1 MNIIAFINQKGGVGK
16 SILSFNIGTM
26 LSFNKKKVLFI
37 DLDAQSTLT
46 DMAIPSTV
54 PYQATLF
61 DVLKSKKDIKKAIV
75 HTENYDILPGDI
87 QIASLEHK
95 LDKNVLKKILE
106 TVSNDYDYVILDC
119 PPALGMMNI
128 TALYAADTIISVVKP
143 DIVST
148 RGLSLLNQTIKNEV
162 PGKTIN
168 AVVINQ
174 YKKRKISDLTIEII
188 KQDYPI
194 LSTVIRDTS
203 ALAEATSISKS
214 IVEYRK
220 ENGCTIAK
228 FFAAVMDYHRK
239 YNEDLQLKEYPYLEN
254 AIKSGKLKIVSM
266 KGSPRF
272 RKA

>member
-1 MNIIAFINQKGGVGK
+1 MSIIAFINQKGGVGK
-16 SILSFNIGTM
+16 SILSFNIGAM

-61 DVLKSKKDIKKAIV
+61 DVLKSKMDIKKAIV

-106 TVSNDYDYVILDC
+106 VVSNDYDYIILDC

-128 TALYAADTIISVVKP
+128 TALYAADKIISVVKP

-188 KQDYPI
+188 KQDYPV

-203 ALAEATSISKS
+203 ALAEAASISKS
-214 IVEYRK
+214 IVEYAK
-220 ENGCTIAK
+220 NSNGYKDIEETT
-228 FFAAVMDYHRK
+228 
-239 YNEDLQLKEYPYLEN
+239 NELLT
-254 AIKSGKLKIVSM
+254 
-266 KGSPRF
+266 KGII
-272 RKA
+272 

>member
-1 MNIIAFINQKGGVGK
+1 MSIIAFINQKGGVGK
-16 SILSFNIGTM
+16 SILSFNIGAM

-61 DVLKSKKDIKKAIV
+61 DVLKSKMDIKKAIV

-95 LDKNVLKKILE
+95 LNKNVLKKILE
-106 TVSNDYDYVILDC
+106 AVSNDYDYIILDC

-188 KQDYPI
+188 KQDYPV
-194 LSTVIRDTS
+194 LNTVIRDTS
-203 ALAEATSISKS
+203 ALAEAASISKS
-214 IVEYRK
+214 IVEYAK
-220 ENGCTIAK
+220 NSNGYKDIEEATNELLAK
-228 FFAAVMDYHRK
+228 G
-239 YNEDLQLKEYPYLEN
+239 
-254 AIKSGKLKIVSM
+254 II
-266 KGSPRF
+266 
-272 RKA
+272 

>member
-1 MNIIAFINQKGGVGK
+1 MSIIAFINQKGGVGK

-61 DVLKSKKDIKKAIV
+61 DVLKSKTDIKKAIV

-106 TVSNDYDYVILDC
+106 AVSNDYDYIILDC

-188 KQDYPI
+188 KQDYPV

-203 ALAEATSISKS
+203 ALAEAASISKS
-214 IVEYRK
+214 IVDYAK
-220 ENGCTIAK
+220 NSNGYKDIEEAT
-228 FFAAVMDYHRK
+228 
-239 YNEDLQLKEYPYLEN
+239 NELLT
-254 AIKSGKLKIVSM
+254 
-266 KGSPRF
+266 KGII
-272 RKA
+272 

>member
-1 MNIIAFINQKGGVGK
+1 MSIIAFINQKGGVGK

-61 DVLKSKKDIKKAIV
+61 DVLKSKMDIKKAIV

-106 TVSNDYDYVILDC
+106 VVSNDYDYIILDC

-128 TALYAADTIISVVKP
+128 TALYAADTIISV
-143 DIVST
+143 VST

-188 KQDYPI
+188 KQDYPV
-194 LSTVIRDTS
+194 LNTVIRDTS
-203 ALAEATSISKS
+203 ALAEAASISKS
-214 IVEYRK
+214 IVEYAK
-220 ENGCTIAK
+220 NSNGYKDIEEAT
-228 FFAAVMDYHRK
+228 
-239 YNEDLQLKEYPYLEN
+239 NELLTRE
-254 AIKSGKLKIVSM
+254 II
-266 KGSPRF
+266 
-272 RKA
+272 

>member
-1 MNIIAFINQKGGVGK
+1 MSIIAFINQKGGVGK
-16 SILSFNIGTM
+16 SILSFNIGAM

-95 LDKNVLKKILE
+95 LNKNVLKKILE
-106 TVSNDYDYVILDC
+106 VVSNDYDYIILDC

-188 KQDYPI
+188 KQDYPV

-203 ALAEATSISKS
+203 ALAEAASISKS
-214 IVEYRK
+214 IVDYAK
-220 ENGCTIAK
+220 NSNGYKDIEEAT
-228 FFAAVMDYHRK
+228 
-239 YNEDLQLKEYPYLEN
+239 NELL
-254 AIKSGKLKIVSM
+254 IKGII
-266 KGSPRF
+266 
-272 RKA
+272 

>member
-1 MNIIAFINQKGGVGK
+1 MSIIAFINQKGGVGK

-61 DVLKSKKDIKKAIV
+61 DVLKSKMDIKKAIV

-95 LDKNVLKKILE
+95 LDKNILKKILE
-106 TVSNDYDYVILDC
+106 AVSNDYDYIILDC

-128 TALYAADTIISVVKP
+128 TALYAADKIISVVKP

-188 KQDYPI
+188 KQDYPV
-194 LSTVIRDTS
+194 LNTVIRDTS
-203 ALAEATSISKS
+203 ALAEAASISKS
-214 IVEYRK
+214 IVEYAK
-220 ENGCTIAK
+220 NSNGYKDIEEAT
-228 FFAAVMDYHRK
+228 
-239 YNEDLQLKEYPYLEN
+239 NELLT
-254 AIKSGKLKIVSM
+254 
-266 KGSPRF
+266 KGII
-272 RKA
+272 

>member
-1 MNIIAFINQKGGVGK
+1 MSIIAFINQKGGVGK
-16 SILSFNIGTM
+16 SILSFNIGAM

-61 DVLKSKKDIKKAIV
+61 DVLKSKMDIKKAIV

-95 LDKNVLKKILE
+95 LDKNVLKEILE
-106 TVSNDYDYVILDC
+106 VVSNDYDYIILDC

-188 KQDYPI
+188 KQDYPV

-203 ALAEATSISKS
+203 ALAEAASISKS
-214 IVEYRK
+214 IVDYAK
-220 ENGCTIAK
+220 NSNGYKDIEEAT
-228 FFAAVMDYHRK
+228 
-239 YNEDLQLKEYPYLEN
+239 NELLT
-254 AIKSGKLKIVSM
+254 
-266 KGSPRF
+266 KGII
-272 RKA
+272 

>member
-1 MNIIAFINQKGGVGK
+1 MSIIAFINQKGGVGK

-61 DVLKSKKDIKKAIV
+61 DVLKSKMDIKKAIV

-95 LDKNVLKKILE
+95 LDKNVLNKILE
-106 TVSNDYDYVILDC
+106 AVSNDYDYIILDC

-128 TALYAADTIISVVKP
+128 TALYAADKIISVVKP

-188 KQDYPI
+188 KQDYPV
-194 LSTVIRDTS
+194 LSTIIRDTS
-203 ALAEATSISKS
+203 ALAEAASISKS
-214 IVEYRK
+214 IVEYAK
-220 ENGCTIAK
+220 NSNGYKDIEEAT
-228 FFAAVMDYHRK
+228 
-239 YNEDLQLKEYPYLEN
+239 NELLT
-254 AIKSGKLKIVSM
+254 
-266 KGSPRF
+266 KGII
-272 RKA
+272 

>member
-1 MNIIAFINQKGGVGK
+1 MSIIAFINQKGGVGK
-16 SILSFNIGTM
+16 SILSFNIGAM

-61 DVLKSKKDIKKAIV
+61 DVLKSKMDIKKAIV
-75 HTENYDILPGDI
+75 HTKNYDILPGDI

-95 LDKNVLKKILE
+95 LDKNVLKKVLE
-106 TVSNDYDYVILDC
+106 AVSNDYDYIILDC

-188 KQDYPI
+188 KQDYPV
-194 LSTVIRDTS
+194 LNTVIRDTS
-203 ALAEATSISKS
+203 ALAEAASISKS
-214 IVEYRK
+214 IVEYAK
-220 ENGCTIAK
+220 NSNGYKDIEEAT
-228 FFAAVMDYHRK
+228 
-239 YNEDLQLKEYPYLEN
+239 NELLT
-254 AIKSGKLKIVSM
+254 
-266 KGSPRF
+266 KGII
-272 RKA
+272 

>member
-1 MNIIAFINQKGGVGK
+1 MSIIAFINQKGGVGK
-16 SILSFNIGTM
+16 SILSFNIGAM
-26 LSFNKKKVLFI
+26 LSSFNKKILLV

-46 DMAIPSTV
+46 DIAIPSTV

-106 TVSNDYDYVILDC
+106 AVSNDYDYIILDC

-188 KQDYPI
+188 KQDYPV

-203 ALAEATSISKS
+203 ALAEAASISKS
-214 IVEYRK
+214 IVEYAK
-220 ENGCTIAK
+220 NSNGYKDIEEAT
-228 FFAAVMDYHRK
+228 
-239 YNEDLQLKEYPYLEN
+239 NELLT
-254 AIKSGKLKIVSM
+254 
-266 KGSPRF
+266 KGII
-272 RKA
+272 

>member
-1 MNIIAFINQKGGVGK
+1 MSIIAFINQKGGVGK
-16 SILSFNIGTM
+16 SILSFNIGAM

-54 PYQATLF
+54 PYQTTLF
-61 DVLKSKKDIKKAIV
+61 DVLKSKMDIKKTIV

-95 LDKNVLKKILE
+95 LDKNILKKILE
-106 TVSNDYDYVILDC
+106 AVSNDYDYIILDC

-188 KQDYPI
+188 KQDYPV

-203 ALAEATSISKS
+203 ALAEAASISKS
-214 IVEYRK
+214 IVDYAK
-220 ENGCTIAK
+220 NSNGYKDIEEAT
-228 FFAAVMDYHRK
+228 
-239 YNEDLQLKEYPYLEN
+239 NELLT
-254 AIKSGKLKIVSM
+254 
-266 KGSPRF
+266 KGII
-272 RKA
+272 

>member
-1 MNIIAFINQKGGVGK
+1 MSIIAFINQKGGVGK

-54 PYQATLF
+54 PYQTTLF
-61 DVLKSKKDIKKAIV
+61 DVLKSKMDIKKAIV

-106 TVSNDYDYVILDC
+106 SVSNDYDYVILDC

-188 KQDYPI
+188 KQDYPV

-203 ALAEATSISKS
+203 ALAEAASISKS
-214 IVEYRK
+214 IVEYAK
-220 ENGCTIAK
+220 NSNGYKDIEEAT
-228 FFAAVMDYHRK
+228 
-239 YNEDLQLKEYPYLEN
+239 NELLT
-254 AIKSGKLKIVSM
+254 
-266 KGSPRF
+266 KGII
-272 RKA
+272 

>member
-1 MNIIAFINQKGGVGK
+1 MSIIAFINQKGGVGK

-61 DVLKSKKDIKKAIV
+61 DVLKSKMDIKKAIV

-106 TVSNDYDYVILDC
+106 AVSNDYDYIILDC

-128 TALYAADTIISVVKP
+128 TALYAADKIISVVKP

-188 KQDYPI
+188 KQDYPV

-203 ALAEATSISKS
+203 ALAEAASISKS
-214 IVEYRK
+214 IVDYAK
-220 ENGCTIAK
+220 NSNGYKDIEEAT
-228 FFAAVMDYHRK
+228 
-239 YNEDLQLKEYPYLEN
+239 NELLT
-254 AIKSGKLKIVSM
+254 
-266 KGSPRF
+266 KGII
-272 RKA
+272 

>member
-1 MNIIAFINQKGGVGK
+1 MSIIAFINQKGGVGK
-16 SILSFNIGTM
+16 SILSFNIGAM

-61 DVLKSKKDIKKAIV
+61 DVLKSKRDIKKAIV

-95 LDKNVLKKILE
+95 LNKNVLKEILE
-106 TVSNDYDYVILDC
+106 AVSNNYDYIILDC

-188 KQDYPI
+188 KQDYPV

-203 ALAEATSISKS
+203 ALAEAASISKS
-214 IVEYRK
+214 IVEYAK
-220 ENGCTIAK
+220 NSNGYKDIEDAT
-228 FFAAVMDYHRK
+228 
-239 YNEDLQLKEYPYLEN
+239 NELLT
-254 AIKSGKLKIVSM
+254 
-266 KGSPRF
+266 KGII
-272 RKA
+272 

>member
-1 MNIIAFINQKGGVGK
+1 MSIIAFINQKGGVGK
-16 SILSFNIGTM
+16 SILSFNIGAM

-46 DMAIPSTV
+46 DMAIPRTV

-75 HTENYDILPGDI
+75 HTKNYDILPGDI

-95 LDKNVLKKILE
+95 LNKNVLKEILE
-106 TVSNDYDYVILDC
+106 ALSNDYDYIILDC

-188 KQDYPI
+188 KQDYPV
-194 LSTVIRDTS
+194 LNTVIRDTS
-203 ALAEATSISKS
+203 ALAEAASISKS
-214 IVEYRK
+214 IVDYAK
-220 ENGCTIAK
+220 NSNGYKDIEEAT
-228 FFAAVMDYHRK
+228 
-239 YNEDLQLKEYPYLEN
+239 NELLT
-254 AIKSGKLKIVSM
+254 
-266 KGSPRF
+266 KGII
-272 RKA
+272 

>member
-1 MNIIAFINQKGGVGK
+1 MSIIAFINQKGGVGK
-16 SILSFNIGTM
+16 SILSFNIGAM

-61 DVLKSKKDIKKAIV
+61 DVLKSKKNIKKAIV

-106 TVSNDYDYVILDC
+106 PVSNDYDYIILDC

-188 KQDYPI
+188 KQDYTV

-203 ALAEATSISKS
+203 ALAEAASISKS
-214 IVEYRK
+214 IVDYAK
-220 ENGCTIAK
+220 NSNGYKDIEDAT
-228 FFAAVMDYHRK
+228 
-239 YNEDLQLKEYPYLEN
+239 NELLT
-254 AIKSGKLKIVSM
+254 
-266 KGSPRF
+266 KGII
-272 RKA
+272 

>member
-1 MNIIAFINQKGGVGK
+1 MSIIAFINQKGGVGK
-16 SILSFNIGTM
+16 SILSFNIGAM

-61 DVLKSKKDIKKAIV
+61 DVLKSKKDIKKAII

-95 LDKNVLKKILE
+95 LNKNVLKEILE
-106 TVSNDYDYVILDC
+106 AVSNDYDYVILDC

-188 KQDYPI
+188 KQDYPV

-203 ALAEATSISKS
+203 ALAEAASISKS
-214 IVEYRK
+214 IVEYAK
-220 ENGCTIAK
+220 NSNGYKDIEEAT
-228 FFAAVMDYHRK
+228 
-239 YNEDLQLKEYPYLEN
+239 NELLT
-254 AIKSGKLKIVSM
+254 
-266 KGSPRF
+266 KGII
-272 RKA
+272 

>member
-1 MNIIAFINQKGGVGK
+1 MSIIAFINQKGGVGK
-16 SILSFNIGTM
+16 SILSFNIGAM
-26 LSFNKKKVLFI
+26 LSFNKKKILFI

-61 DVLKSKKDIKKAIV
+61 DVLKSKMDIKKAIV

-106 TVSNDYDYVILDC
+106 TVSSDYDYVILDC

-188 KQDYPI
+188 KQDYPV
-194 LSTVIRDTS
+194 LNTVIRDTS
-203 ALAEATSISKS
+203 ALAEAASISKS
-214 IVEYRK
+214 IVEYAK
-220 ENGCTIAK
+220 NSNGYKDIEEAT
-228 FFAAVMDYHRK
+228 
-239 YNEDLQLKEYPYLEN
+239 NELL
-254 AIKSGKLKIVSM
+254 IKGII
-266 KGSPRF
+266 
-272 RKA
+272 

>member
-1 MNIIAFINQKGGVGK
+1 MSIIAFINQKGGVGK
-16 SILSFNIGTM
+16 SILSFNIGAM

-61 DVLKSKKDIKKAIV
+61 DVLKSKMDIKKAIV

-106 TVSNDYDYVILDC
+106 AVSNDYDYIILDC

-128 TALYAADTIISVVKP
+128 TALYAADKIISVVKP

-188 KQDYPI
+188 KQDYPV
-194 LSTVIRDTS
+194 LNTVIRDTS
-203 ALAEATSISKS
+203 ALAEAASISKS
-214 IVEYRK
+214 IVEYAK
-220 ENGCTIAK
+220 NSNGYKDIEEATNELLAK
-228 FFAAVMDYHRK
+228 G
-239 YNEDLQLKEYPYLEN
+239 
-254 AIKSGKLKIVSM
+254 II
-266 KGSPRF
+266 
-272 RKA
+272 

>member
-1 MNIIAFINQKGGVGK
+1 MSIIAFINQKGGVGK

-61 DVLKSKKDIKKAIV
+61 DVLKSKMDIKKAIV

-106 TVSNDYDYVILDC
+106 VVSNDYDYIILDC

-128 TALYAADTIISVVKP
+128 TALYAADKIISVVKP

-188 KQDYPI
+188 KQDYPV

-203 ALAEATSISKS
+203 ALAEAASISKS
-214 IVEYRK
+214 IVDYAK
-220 ENGCTIAK
+220 NSNGYKDIEEAT
-228 FFAAVMDYHRK
+228 
-239 YNEDLQLKEYPYLEN
+239 NELLT
-254 AIKSGKLKIVSM
+254 
-266 KGSPRF
+266 KGII
-272 RKA
+272 

>member
-1 MNIIAFINQKGGVGK
+1 MSIIAFINQKGGVGK
-16 SILSFNIGTM
+16 SILSFNIGAM

-61 DVLKSKKDIKKAIV
+61 DVLKSKMDIKKAIV

-95 LDKNVLKKILE
+95 LNKNALKEILE
-106 TVSNDYDYVILDC
+106 PVSNDYDYIILDC

-128 TALYAADTIISVVKP
+128 TALYAADKIISVVKP

-188 KQDYPI
+188 KQDYPV

-203 ALAEATSISKS
+203 ALAEAASISKS
-214 IVEYRK
+214 IVEYAK
-220 ENGCTIAK
+220 NSNGYKDIEEAT
-228 FFAAVMDYHRK
+228 
-239 YNEDLQLKEYPYLEN
+239 NELLT
-254 AIKSGKLKIVSM
+254 
-266 KGSPRF
+266 KGII
-272 RKA
+272 

>member
-1 MNIIAFINQKGGVGK
+1 MSIIAFINQKGGVGK

-54 PYQATLF
+54 PYQVTLF
-61 DVLKSKKDIKKAIV
+61 DVLKSKMDIKKSIV

-106 TVSNDYDYVILDC
+106 AVSNDYDYIILDC

-188 KQDYPI
+188 KQDYPVLNTI
-194 LSTVIRDTS
+194 IRDTS
-203 ALAEATSISKS
+203 ALAEAASISKS
-214 IVEYRK
+214 IVDYAK
-220 ENGCTIAK
+220 NSNGYKDIEEAT
-228 FFAAVMDYHRK
+228 
-239 YNEDLQLKEYPYLEN
+239 NELLT
-254 AIKSGKLKIVSM
+254 
-266 KGSPRF
+266 KGII
-272 RKA
+272 

>member
-1 MNIIAFINQKGGVGK
+1 MSIIAFINQKGGVGK
-16 SILSFNIGTM
+16 SILSFNVGAM

-61 DVLKSKKDIKKAIV
+61 DVLKSKRDIKKAIV

-106 TVSNDYDYVILDC
+106 VVSNDYDYIILDC

-128 TALYAADTIISVVKP
+128 TALYAADKIISVVKP

-188 KQDYPI
+188 KQDYPV
-194 LSTVIRDTS
+194 LNTVIRDTS
-203 ALAEATSISKS
+203 ALAEAASISKS
-214 IVEYRK
+214 IVEYAK
-220 ENGCTIAK
+220 NSNGYKDIEEAT
-228 FFAAVMDYHRK
+228 
-239 YNEDLQLKEYPYLEN
+239 NELLT
-254 AIKSGKLKIVSM
+254 
-266 KGSPRF
+266 KGII
-272 RKA
+272 

>member
-61 DVLKSKKDIKKAIV
+61 DVLKSKMDIKKAIV

-95 LDKNVLKKILE
+95 LDKNVLKKILKS
-106 TVSNDYDYVILDC
+106 VSNDYDYIILDC

-188 KQDYPI
+188 KQDYPV
-194 LSTVIRDTS
+194 LNTVIRDTS
-203 ALAEATSISKS
+203 ALAEAASISKS
-214 IVEYRK
+214 IVEYAK
-220 ENGCTIAK
+220 NSNGYKDIEEAT
-228 FFAAVMDYHRK
+228 
-239 YNEDLQLKEYPYLEN
+239 NELLT
-254 AIKSGKLKIVSM
+254 
-266 KGSPRF
+266 KGII
-272 RKA
+272 

>member
-1 MNIIAFINQKGGVGK
+1 MSIIAFINQKGGVGK
-16 SILSFNIGTM
+16 SILSFNIGAM

-61 DVLKSKKDIKKAIV
+61 DVLKSKGDIKKAIV

-106 TVSNDYDYVILDC
+106 AVSNDYDYIILDC

-188 KQDYPI
+188 KQDYPV

-203 ALAEATSISKS
+203 ALAEAASISKS
-214 IVEYRK
+214 IVEYAK
-220 ENGCTIAK
+220 NSNGYKDIEDAT
-228 FFAAVMDYHRK
+228 
-239 YNEDLQLKEYPYLEN
+239 NELLT
-254 AIKSGKLKIVSM
+254 
-266 KGSPRF
+266 KGII
-272 RKA
+272 

>member
-1 MNIIAFINQKGGVGK
+1 MSIIAFINQKGGVGK

-61 DVLKSKKDIKKAIV
+61 DVLKSKTDIKKAIV

-95 LDKNVLKKILE
+95 LNKNVLKEILE
-106 TVSNDYDYVILDC
+106 VVSNDYDYVILDC
-119 PPALGMMNI
+119 PPSLGMMNI

-194 LSTVIRDTS
+194 LNTVIRDTS
-203 ALAEATSISKS
+203 ALAEAASISKS
-214 IVEYRK
+214 IVEYAK
-220 ENGCTIAK
+220 NSNGYKDIEEAT
-228 FFAAVMDYHRK
+228 
-239 YNEDLQLKEYPYLEN
+239 NELLT
-254 AIKSGKLKIVSM
+254 
-266 KGSPRF
+266 KGII
-272 RKA
+272 

>member
-1 MNIIAFINQKGGVGK
+1 MSIIAFINQKGGVGK
-16 SILSFNIGTM
+16 SILSFNIGAM

-54 PYQATLF
+54 PYQTTLF
-61 DVLKSKKDIKKAIV
+61 DVLKSKMDIKKAIV

-95 LDKNVLKKILE
+95 LNKNVLKEILE
-106 TVSNDYDYVILDC
+106 AVSNDYDYIILDC

-188 KQDYPI
+188 KQDYPV
-194 LSTVIRDTS
+194 LNTVIRDTS
-203 ALAEATSISKS
+203 ALAEAASISKS
-214 IVEYRK
+214 IVEYAK
-220 ENGCTIAK
+220 NSNGYKDIEEAT
-228 FFAAVMDYHRK
+228 
-239 YNEDLQLKEYPYLEN
+239 NELL
-254 AIKSGKLKIVSM
+254 IKGII
-266 KGSPRF
+266 
-272 RKA
+272 

>member
-1 MNIIAFINQKGGVGK
+1 MSIIAFINQKGGVGK
-16 SILSFNIGTM
+16 SILSFNIGAM
-26 LSFNKKKVLFI
+26 LSFNKKKVLFM

-61 DVLKSKKDIKKAIV
+61 DVLKSKMDIKKAIV

-95 LDKNVLKKILE
+95 LNKNVLKKILE
-106 TVSNDYDYVILDC
+106 AVSNDYDYIILDC

-128 TALYAADTIISVVKP
+128 TALYTADTIISVVKP

-203 ALAEATSISKS
+203 ALAEAASISKS
-214 IVEYRK
+214 IVDYAK
-220 ENGCTIAK
+220 NSNGYKDIEDAT
-228 FFAAVMDYHRK
+228 
-239 YNEDLQLKEYPYLEN
+239 NELLT
-254 AIKSGKLKIVSM
+254 
-266 KGSPRF
+266 KGII
-272 RKA
+272 

>member
-1 MNIIAFINQKGGVGK
+1 MSIIAFINQKGGVGK
-16 SILSFNIGTM
+16 SILSFNIGAM

-61 DVLKSKKDIKKAIV
+61 DVLKSKMDIKKAIV

-106 TVSNDYDYVILDC
+106 TVSNDYDYIILDC

-128 TALYAADTIISVVKP
+128 TALYAADKIISVVKP

-188 KQDYPI
+188 KQDYPV
-194 LSTVIRDTS
+194 LNTVIRDTS
-203 ALAEATSISKS
+203 ALAEAASISKS
-214 IVEYRK
+214 IVEYAK
-220 ENGCTIAK
+220 NSNGYKDIEEAT
-228 FFAAVMDYHRK
+228 
-239 YNEDLQLKEYPYLEN
+239 NELLT
-254 AIKSGKLKIVSM
+254 
-266 KGSPRF
+266 KGII
-272 RKA
+272 

>member
-1 MNIIAFINQKGGVGK
+1 MSIIAFINQKGGVGK
-16 SILSFNIGTM
+16 SILSFNIGAM

-61 DVLKSKKDIKKAIV
+61 DVLKSKMDIKKAIV

-106 TVSNDYDYVILDC
+106 TVSNDYDYIILDC

-188 KQDYPI
+188 KQDYPV

-203 ALAEATSISKS
+203 ALAEAASISKS
-214 IVEYRK
+214 IVEYAK
-220 ENGCTIAK
+220 NSNGYKDIEEAT
-228 FFAAVMDYHRK
+228 
-239 YNEDLQLKEYPYLEN
+239 NELL
-254 AIKSGKLKIVSM
+254 IKGII
-266 KGSPRF
+266 
-272 RKA
+272 

>member
-1 MNIIAFINQKGGVGK
+1 MSIIAFINQKGGVGK

-61 DVLKSKKDIKKAIV
+61 DVLKSKMDIKKAIV

-95 LDKNVLKKILE
+95 LDKNALKKILE
-106 TVSNDYDYVILDC
+106 AVSNDYDYIILDC

-188 KQDYPI
+188 KQDYPV

-203 ALAEATSISKS
+203 ALAEAASISKS
-214 IVEYRK
+214 IVDYAK
-220 ENGCTIAK
+220 NSNGYKDIEEAT
-228 FFAAVMDYHRK
+228 
-239 YNEDLQLKEYPYLEN
+239 NELL
-254 AIKSGKLKIVSM
+254 IKGII
-266 KGSPRF
+266 
-272 RKA
+272 

>member
-1 MNIIAFINQKGGVGK
+1 MSIITFINQKGGVGK
-16 SILSFNIGTM
+16 SILSFNIGAM

-61 DVLKSKKDIKKAIV
+61 DVLKSKMDIKKAIV
-75 HTENYDILPGDI
+75 HTKNYDILPGDI

-95 LDKNVLKKILE
+95 LDKNILKKILE
-106 TVSNDYDYVILDC
+106 AVSNDYDYVILDC

-128 TALYAADTIISVVKP
+128 TALYVADTIISVVKP

-188 KQDYPI
+188 KQDYPV

-203 ALAEATSISKS
+203 ALAEAASISKS
-214 IVEYRK
+214 IVEYAK
-220 ENGCTIAK
+220 NSNGYKDIEEAT
-228 FFAAVMDYHRK
+228 
-239 YNEDLQLKEYPYLEN
+239 NELLT
-254 AIKSGKLKIVSM
+254 
-266 KGSPRF
+266 KGII
-272 RKA
+272 

>member
-1 MNIIAFINQKGGVGK
+1 MSIIAFINQKGGVGK

-61 DVLKSKKDIKKAIV
+61 DVLKSKMDIKKAIV

-106 TVSNDYDYVILDC
+106 AVSNDYDYIILDC

-128 TALYAADTIISVVKP
+128 TALYAADKIISVVKP

-188 KQDYPI
+188 KQDYPV

-203 ALAEATSISKS
+203 ALAEAASISKS
-214 IVEYRK
+214 IIEYAK
-220 ENGCTIAK
+220 NSNGYKDIEEAT
-228 FFAAVMDYHRK
+228 
-239 YNEDLQLKEYPYLEN
+239 NELLT
-254 AIKSGKLKIVSM
+254 
-266 KGSPRF
+266 KGII
-272 RKA
+272 

>member
-1 MNIIAFINQKGGVGK
+1 MSIIAFINQKGGVGK
-16 SILSFNIGTM
+16 SILSFNIGAI

-46 DMAIPSTV
+46 DMTIPSTV

-61 DVLKSKKDIKKAIV
+61 DVLKSKMDIKKAIV

-95 LDKNVLKKILE
+95 LNKNVLKEILE
-106 TVSNDYDYVILDC
+106 PVSNDYDYIILDC

-128 TALYAADTIISVVKP
+128 TALYAADKIISVVKP

-188 KQDYPI
+188 KQDYPV

-203 ALAEATSISKS
+203 ALAEAASISKS
-214 IVEYRK
+214 IVEYAK
-220 ENGCTIAK
+220 NSNGYKDIEEAT
-228 FFAAVMDYHRK
+228 
-239 YNEDLQLKEYPYLEN
+239 NELL
-254 AIKSGKLKIVSM
+254 IKGII
-266 KGSPRF
+266 
-272 RKA
+272 

>member
-1 MNIIAFINQKGGVGK
+1 MSIIAFINQKGGVGK

-61 DVLKSKKDIKKAIV
+61 DVLKSKMDIKKAIV

-95 LDKNVLKKILE
+95 LDKNVLNKILE
-106 TVSNDYDYVILDC
+106 AVSNDYDYIILDC

-188 KQDYPI
+188 KQDYPV
-194 LSTVIRDTS
+194 LNTVIRDTS
-203 ALAEATSISKS
+203 ALAEAASISKS
-214 IVEYRK
+214 IVDYAK
-220 ENGCTIAK
+220 NSNGYKDIEEAT
-228 FFAAVMDYHRK
+228 
-239 YNEDLQLKEYPYLEN
+239 NELLT
-254 AIKSGKLKIVSM
+254 
-266 KGSPRF
+266 KGII
-272 RKA
+272 

>member
-1 MNIIAFINQKGGVGK
+1 MSIIAFINQKGGVGK
-16 SILSFNIGTM
+16 SILSFNIGAM

-61 DVLKSKKDIKKAIV
+61 DVLKSKMDIKKAIV
-75 HTENYDILPGDI
+75 HTENYNILPGDI

-95 LDKNVLKKILE
+95 LDKNILKKILE
-106 TVSNDYDYVILDC
+106 AVSNDYDYIILDC

-188 KQDYPI
+188 KQDYPV
-194 LSTVIRDTS
+194 LNTVIRDTS
-203 ALAEATSISKS
+203 ALAEAASISKS
-214 IVEYRK
+214 IVDYAK
-220 ENGCTIAK
+220 NSNGYKDIEEAT
-228 FFAAVMDYHRK
+228 
-239 YNEDLQLKEYPYLEN
+239 NELLT
-254 AIKSGKLKIVSM
+254 
-266 KGSPRF
+266 KGII
-272 RKA
+272 

>member
-1 MNIIAFINQKGGVGK
+1 MSIIAFINQKGGVGK
-16 SILSFNIGTM
+16 SILSFNIGAM

-54 PYQATLF
+54 PYQTTLF
-61 DVLKSKKDIKKAIV
+61 DVLKSKMDIKKAIV

-106 TVSNDYDYVILDC
+106 SVSNDYDYVILDC

-188 KQDYPI
+188 KQDYPV

-203 ALAEATSISKS
+203 ALAEAASISKS
-214 IVEYRK
+214 IVEYAK
-220 ENGCTIAK
+220 NSNGYKDIEEAT
-228 FFAAVMDYHRK
+228 
-239 YNEDLQLKEYPYLEN
+239 NELLT
-254 AIKSGKLKIVSM
+254 
-266 KGSPRF
+266 KGII
-272 RKA
+272 